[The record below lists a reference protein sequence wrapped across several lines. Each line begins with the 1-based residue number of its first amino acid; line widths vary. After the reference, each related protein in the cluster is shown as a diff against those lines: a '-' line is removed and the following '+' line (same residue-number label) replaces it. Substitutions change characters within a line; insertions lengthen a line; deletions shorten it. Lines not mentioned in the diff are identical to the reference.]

1 MKVMLLSLPGY
12 GESDTGLFPLGI
24 GYLVAV
30 LKQSHEVKAYHYQKI
45 REARKEIPEHIASFK
60 PDLVGFTCNT
70 FNRGFVRETIKLIR
84 TINKNIKIAAGG
96 VHPSF
101 LYQQILRQYDADVV
115 IIGEGEYTLLELCDA
130 AEKNNP
136 LKNIKGIAYKENNE
150 VILNQ
155 PRQIVNNLDDLP
167 MPDYSYGQSFMEQSK
182 MGFIITSRGCPV
194 RCTFCSTSSYWGQ
207 KIRMNSASRVVD
219 EMEML
224 ISRFKVNKIFFHDD
238 TFNLGSNRV
247 KAICEEIINRGIKA
261 DWGCSCRVT
270 NVSEDMIALMV
281 EAGCR
286 HICWGVESG
295 SEEILKKIDKKISL
309 SQIKNA
315 FEISKKFSDVMSTG
329 SFTMVGNPGESN
341 RTIQDTVNLL
351 NIISMTDRPIPSILY
366 VLPGTLLYENLKRDG
381 YIRDEDWLKYDSV
394 PVYTL
399 EKSYWAL
406 RRLVKMVS
414 NSGNIIS
421 FDPRKHF
428 WNGIFNADAKFGKF
442 KKIIMQPRRYV
453 SIIKRYL
460 PAGHIHF

>member
-1 MKVMLLSLPGY
+1 M
-12 GESDTGLFPLGI
+12 
-24 GYLVAV
+24 
-30 LKQSHEVKAYHYQKI
+30 
-45 REARKEIPEHIASFK
+45 
-60 PDLVGFTCNT
+60 
-70 FNRGFVRETIKLIR
+70 IKLIR

-96 VHPSF
+96 VHASF
-101 LYQQILRQYDADVV
+101 LYQQVLRQYDADVV

-130 AEKNNP
+130 VKKNNP
-136 LKNIKGIAYKENNE
+136 LKNIKGIAYKENNDI
-150 VILNQ
+150 ILNQ

-167 MPDYSYGQSFMEQSK
+167 LPDYSYGQSFMEQSK

-219 EMEML
+219 EMESL
-224 ISRFKVNKIFFHDD
+224 ISGFKVNKIFFHDD

-247 KAICEEIINRGIKA
+247 KAICEEIINRGIKV

-309 SQIKNA
+309 SQIRNA
-315 FEISKKFSDVMSTG
+315 FEISKKFSGVMSTG
-329 SFTMVGNPGESN
+329 SFTMVGNPGESD
-341 RTIQDTVNLL
+341 RTVQDTVNLL
-351 NIISMTDRPIPSILY
+351 NAISMTDRPIPSILY

-381 YIRDEDWLKYDSV
+381 YIRDEDWFKYDSV

-399 EKSYWAL
+399 EKSYWEL
-406 RRLVKMVS
+406 RRWVKMVS

-421 FDPRKHF
+421 FDSQKHL
-428 WNGIFNADAKFGKF
+428 WNGIFNTDTKFEKF
-442 KKIIMQPRRYV
+442 KKIIMQPRRAV
-453 SIIKRYL
+453 SIMKRYL